1 VSDFHCT
8 NEQARCCPANE
19 CFFCPFQT
27 HSLPSHVELLRR
39 HGARISIL
47 ELEGALFFGNA
58 DDLAAE
64 LRELAVTNEV
74 VLLDTRRVSDVD
86 ASGIAALEQV
96 AQRFEDKGK
105 ALIACGPNLKV
116 SKLFW
121 WALGKRDDVLFLDR
135 DTALEWAEERIIGA
149 QTQEHEVL
157 DIALHDADLTQRM
170 SHEHIRVLAENLQ
183 LVHYASGAVLCRAG
197 DQGNCM

>member
-1 VSDFHCT
+1 MAHESRFW
-8 NEQARCCPANE
+8 
-19 CFFCPFQT
+19 
-27 HSLPSHVELLRR
+27 
-39 HGARISIL
+39 

-157 DIALHDADLTQRM
+157 DMALHDADLTQRM
-170 SHEHIRVLAENLQ
+170 SLHEHIRALAEKPPTC
-183 LVHYASGAVLCRAG
+183 ALCLGCCPIMPEPGIRAIA
-197 DQGNCM
+197 CRFSSVEA